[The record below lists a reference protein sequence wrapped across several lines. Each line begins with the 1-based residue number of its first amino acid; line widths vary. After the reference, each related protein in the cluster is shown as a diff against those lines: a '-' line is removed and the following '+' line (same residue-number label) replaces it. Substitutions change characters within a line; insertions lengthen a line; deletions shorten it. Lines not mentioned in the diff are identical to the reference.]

1 MAKIVTYRTTVNSN
15 VFIEIGIHAL
25 ADYLYKEGAIK
36 VETKWD
42 PELKTNRTTYIIDV
56 EIDKEK

>member
-1 MAKIVTYRTTVNSN
+1 MAKIVTYRTTVNSQASL
-15 VFIEIGIHAL
+15 EAGLRAL

-42 PELKTNRTTYIIDV
+42 PELNTNRTVYKIDV
-56 EIDKEK
+56 EID